1 MAMRGLVFL
10 LGACL
15 LGAQT
20 PAPSSQNRGGAAP
33 AGDAGAGRILFDRDG
48 CYECHGHLGQG
59 GAGARIAPNPIPFA
73 AFSKY
78 VRQPA
83 GEMPPY
89 TAKVVSDRDLANI
102 YAFLQSIPA
111 RPGQHSCLEQRAAQ
125 LIRAS
130 LTFRP
135 GG

>member
-1 MAMRGLVFL
+1 MGTRGLVFL

-20 PAPSSQNRGGAAP
+20 PAPSSQNRRGAAP
-33 AGDAGAGRILFDRDG
+33 AGDISAGKALFDSYG

-59 GAGARIAPNPIPFA
+59 GAGARIAPNPIAFA

-102 YAFLQSIPA
+102 YAFLQSIP
-111 RPGQHSCLEQRAAQ
+111 RPPAPDSIPALKAPQDGSAAP
-125 LIRAS
+125 R
-130 LTFRP
+130 
-135 GG
+135 